1 MASIGQCRGADD
13 TRSRS
18 PVRDF
23 SQSGASNTHFLF
35 VIFYRIEQQH
45 HHPEKYINV
54 VAFVEEE
61 EKKGESRGGAQSLR
75 VRVV

>member
-1 MASIGQCRGADD
+1 VGRMTLGLGRPFVIFRNPGHPTPTSL
-13 TRSRS
+13 
-18 PVRDF
+18 
-23 SQSGASNTHFLF
+23 LF

-61 EKKGESRGGAQSLR
+61 EKKGESRGGAQILR